1 MKKLSKEKIDK
12 IKVLRGEGLSHREIG
27 ERLKIA
33 LTTVFYYARD
43 VKVRE
48 SYDLIGK
55 LLREGLE
62 NKKRKTENK
71 EKLSPFGFFS
81 IDGKAYAFVEL
92 PFIIRCPHCQ
102 KETKQLGFSFDS
114 NKFFCLGKGIDKD
127 AIKGT
132 CGMTIDLRTAQR
144 KEEVSLK

>member
-1 MKKLSKEKIDK
+1 MKKLSEEKIRQ
-12 IKVLRGEGLSHREIG
+12 IKALREEGLSFREIG
-27 ERLKIA
+27 ERLKTA

-43 VKVRE
+43 VKIRE
-48 SYDLIGK
+48 SYDIIGE

-71 EKLSPFGFFS
+71 KKLSPFGFLS
-81 IDGKAYAFVEL
+81 IDGKAYAFVNL
-92 PFIIRCPHCQ
+92 PSAIRCPHCQ
-102 KETKQLGFSFDS
+102 KEVKQLGHSVDS
-114 NKFFCLGKGIDKD
+114 NKFFCIGKGIDKD

-144 KEEVSLK
+144 KEELAIK